1 MGGSE
6 WIWMP
11 HTAHLCVADRCQ
23 FRLATYVNGVIVS
36 TVGEYSLPYTREMP
50 WQEIG
55 RNRLYETMVFQAV
68 PTTPEE
74 CTACPYKIDV
84 EHGEIDGEGYNT
96 AGAAYAGHL
105 AMCRKWESP
114 PCPS

>member
-1 MGGSE
+1 
-6 WIWMP
+6 MP
-11 HTAHLCVADRCQ
+11 HAAHLMVADRCQ

-36 TVGEYSLPYTREMP
+36 TVGEYRQRFTQEGQ

-55 RNRLYETMVFQAV
+55 RNRLYETRVWKAV
-68 PTTPEE
+68 PTPPDA
-74 CTACPYKIDV
+74 CDACPYRCEVAD
-84 EHGEIDGEGYNT
+84 GELDFEGYNT

-114 PCPS
+114 S

>member
-1 MGGSE
+1 MGASE

-11 HTAHLCVADRCQ
+11 HAAHFIAANRCQ

-36 TVGEYSLPYTREMP
+36 TVGEYRPGDEGALRT
-50 WQEIG
+50 IG
-55 RNRLYETMVFQAV
+55 LDRRYETMVFKAL
-68 PTTPEE
+68 PADDE
-74 CTACPYKIDV
+74 CDACPYRIAV
-84 EHGEIDGEGYNT
+84 EAGEIDFEGYNT
-96 AGAAYAGHL
+96 AGAAYDGHL